1 MEYSPLN
8 FFKRYF
14 FFLAVLVL
22 RCCVGFSLVAGAAL
36 LAVRG
41 LLIAV
46 ASLVV
51 VHGLQDTQASVA
63 VGHGH
68 TIWDVPRSGIEL
80 ASPELAGRFFT
91 TEPPGKSSL
100 FFSFFLKIYF

>member
-1 MEYSPLN
+1 ML
-8 FFKRYF
+8 
-14 FFLAVLVL
+14 FLFGCAGSSLL
-22 RCCVGFSLVAGAAL
+22 LGLFPRCGGRSSCCAWPPH
-36 LAVRG
+36 R
-41 LLIAV
+41 V

-100 FFSFFLKIYF
+100 FFSFFFFLRFIYF

>member
-1 MEYSPLN
+1 MEYFPLS

-22 RCCVGFSLVAGAAL
+22 CCCVGFSLVAGAAL

-80 ASPELAGRFFT
+80 ASPNWQAD
-91 TEPPGKSSL
+91 SL
-100 FFSFFLKIYF
+100 PLSHQGSLLSFFPFF